1 MDELFDVFD
10 DQPSGVQ
17 PINGVTEPRAKK
29 DKSKKRQANGEN
41 KYTSETVD
49 VDHDAAVQKAAE
61 AQDERGITANG
72 SAEDQR
78 TAKRQRRENEVE
90 PVVADTFETEQ
101 SREVAASAGLQV
113 AQEGTAV
120 ILSHQVRHQVALPLD
135 KESNYVPISQHKRP
149 DKPAREWPFKLDPFQ
164 EVSIASIERG
174 ESVLV
179 SAHTSAGKT
188 VVAEY
193 AIAQC
198 LKNNQRVIY
207 TSPIK
212 ALSNQKY
219 REFAAEFGDVG
230 LMTGDVTINPTATC
244 LVMTTEILR
253 SMLYRGSEIM
263 REVAWVVFDEIHYM
277 RDKARGV
284 VWEETIILLPD
295 KVRYVFLSATIP
307 NAMQFA
313 EWITKTHG
321 QPCHVVY
328 TDFRPTPLQHYFFP
342 AGADGIHLVVDE
354 KGHFREENFNK
365 AMTTIA
371 EKHGDD
377 PADAMAKRKGR
388 GRDKKLNKG
397 GTKGPS
403 DIYKIVKMIMMKNYN
418 PVIVFSFSKNM
429 CESYA
434 LQMSNMAFNEDSEKA
449 MVEKVFN
456 SALEMLTED
465 DKKLPQIQNI
475 LPLLKRGI
483 GIHHSGLLPILKETI
498 EILFQ
503 EGLIK
508 VLFAT
513 ETFSIGLNMP
523 AKTVVFTSVRK
534 FDGVQQR
541 WVSPSEFVQMSG
553 RAGRRGLDERG
564 IVIMMIDEKMEPAVA
579 KEIVRGEQDKLNSAF
594 YLGYNMIL
602 NLMRVE
608 GISPEYML
616 ERCFFQFQNSA
627 SVPQLERER
636 AELEEQMDKMRI
648 TDEGTIREYY
658 DLRKQIETYGKDMKT
673 VIQHPN
679 YCLPFMQ
686 PGRLV
691 RIKYQDM
698 DFGWGAVVNFAE
710 KKPSR
715 DGRTF
720 QKAEASPQESWII
733 DTLLLVA
740 DTSSSATRTHQ
751 NIPSGIRP
759 PAPGERGQMQVVP
772 CMLTCVD
779 SIGHVRVFLPKDLR
793 SADDRNSVRK
803 ALDEVKRRFPD
814 GMAVLDPIENM
825 GITDASFKRLLRK
838 IEVLESR
845 LLSNPLHNSPRL
857 PELYDQYAEKIELHD
872 KQKAIKKKITEAQAV
887 MQLDELKSRKRVLR
901 RLQFI
906 NEAEVV
912 QLKAR
917 VACEIST
924 GDELLLSEL
933 LFDGF
938 FNELTPET
946 CASVLSCFIFEEK
959 AESPALKEELAK
971 PFRELQAKARM
982 IAKVSQESKL
992 PVNEDEYLQT
1002 FKYQLMEVVYAW
1014 AHGTSFAEICK
1025 MTDVYEGSLIRL
1037 FRRLEELI
1045 RQMAQAGKVMG
1056 SVELEQKFEK
1066 SLVKIY
1072 PSEVPALTMSSI
1084 VATPVLFP
1092 HQHQDPRLSPSRSSL
1107 CLLPGSYLVANLTSR
1122 SVSYNTTNS
1131 AGRKRKAE
1139 DEEPPLDDRMSTSPS
1154 PSLHQRPLPA
1164 QRITKRP
1171 RSGVTGRPL
1180 SLSRLLETLD
1190 ADSLRSIL
1198 QTVCQ
1203 RHPGLGT
1210 EIEQTTPR
1218 PSVSSA
1224 LAVLK
1229 HYESVLQAA
1238 FPFGG
1243 NPSSDYAY
1251 NRVRPTLLNLLEA
1264 LTDFTPHF
1272 LPPNEPQASQSLS
1285 FLDSATEV
1293 INRLPDWSTFQHRL
1307 HKQNAYEEIS
1317 KAWTLVIQEAAKRA
1331 GGIHIQ
1337 YGGWDQ
1343 KLTKHNQQ
1351 SGGKLQEAVD
1361 EMSKHLGWM
1370 GGPSS
1375 TQQYGGR
1382 GDDRGNVRQELLS
1395 GTYGSNLPVH
1405 VGPW

>member
-10 DQPSGVQ
+10 DQSTGPKAV
-17 PINGVTEPRAKK
+17 NGERESRPKK
-29 DKSKKRQANGEN
+29 DRSKKRQANGVN
-41 KYTSETVD
+41 KGVAD
-49 VDHDAAVQKAAE
+49 VAGLPEEERDTQKSTTNGIPEAE
-61 AQDERGITANG
+61 RE
-72 SAEDQR
+72 S
-78 TAKRQRRENEVE
+78 KRQRRENEVE
-90 PVVADTFETEQ
+90 PVVTDTFETEQ
-101 SREVAASAGLQV
+101 SREIAASSGLQV
-113 AQEGTAV
+113 SQEGGALV
-120 ILSHQVRHQVALPLD
+120 LSHQVRHQVALPQD
-135 KESNYVPISQHKRP
+135 KESNYVPLSKHVRP
-149 DKPAREWPFKLDPFQ
+149 EKPAREWPFKLDPFQ
-164 EVSIASIERG
+164 EVSIMSIERG

-328 TDFRPTPLQHYFFP
+328 TDFRPTPLQHYFHP
-342 AGADGIHLVVDE
+342 AGADGIHLVIDE
-354 KGHFREENFNK
+354 KGVFREENFNK

-371 EKHGDD
+371 EQQGDD
-377 PADAMAKRKGR
+377 PANAMAKRKGR
-388 GRDKKLNKG
+388 GKDKKLNKG

-403 DIYKIVKMIMMKNYN
+403 DIYKITKMIIEKNYN

-429 CESYA
+429 CEAYA
-434 LQMSNMAFNEDSEKA
+434 LQMKNMAFNDDSEKA
-449 MVEKVFN
+449 MVEKVYN
-456 SALEMLTED
+456 SALEMLSEE

-534 FDGVQQR
+534 YDGVQQR
-541 WVSPSEFVQMSG
+541 WVTPSEFVQMSG
-553 RAGRRGLDERG
+553 RAGRRGLDDRG
-564 IVIMMIDEKMEPAVA
+564 IVIMMIEEKMEPAIA

-608 GISPEYML
+608 GISPEFML

-636 AELEEQMDKMRI
+636 SELEERMDSMKI
-648 TDEGTIREYY
+648 TDESTIREYY
-658 DLRKQIETYGKDMKT
+658 DLRKQIDTYTKDMKS

-679 YCLPFMQ
+679 YCLPFLQ

-691 RIKYQDM
+691 RIKYNNM
-698 DFGWGAVVNFAE
+698 DFGWGAVVDFVETKNYE
-710 KKPSR
+710 DERSMRKGDKPPSR
-715 DGRTF
+715 
-720 QKAEASPQESWII
+720 SPQDSWTMQ
-733 DTLLLVA
+733 TLLWISE
-740 DTSSSATRTHQ
+740 TSSTATRSHQ
-751 NIPSGIRP
+751 VLPSGIRP
-759 PAPGERGQMQVVP
+759 PGAGEKGLMQVVP
-772 CMLTCVD
+772 CLLSCID
-779 SIGHVRVFLPKDLR
+779 SIGHVRIFLPKDLKN
-793 SADDRNSVRK
+793 ADDRNGVK
-803 ALDEVKRRFPD
+803 KTLDEVKRRFPD
-814 GMAVLDPIENM
+814 GMAILDPIENM
-825 GITDASFKRLLRK
+825 GIKDISFKKLLRK

-857 PELYDQYAEKIELHD
+857 SELYDQYVEKVEVQD
-872 KQKAIKKKITEAQAV
+872 KQRAIKRQITDAQAV

-938 FNELTPET
+938 FNELPPEL
-946 CASVLSCFIFEEK
+946 CAAVLSCFIFEEK
-959 AESPALKEELAK
+959 AEAPALKEELAK

-992 PVNEDEYLQT
+992 PVNEDEYLQS
-1002 FKYQLMEVVYAW
+1002 FKYQLMEVVFSW

-1037 FRRLEELI
+1037 FRRLEELL

-1056 SVELEQKFEK
+1056 SVELEKKFED
-1066 SLVKIY
+1066 SLLKVRRD
-1072 PSEVPALTMSSI
+1072 I
-1084 VATPVLFP
+1084 VA
-1092 HQHQDPRLSPSRSSL
+1092 
-1107 CLLPGSYLVANLTSR
+1107 A
-1122 SVSYNTTNS
+1122 
-1131 AGRKRKAE
+1131 
-1139 DEEPPLDDRMSTSPS
+1139 
-1154 PSLHQRPLPA
+1154 
-1164 QRITKRP
+1164 
-1171 RSGVTGRPL
+1171 
-1180 SLSRLLETLD
+1180 
-1190 ADSLRSIL
+1190 
-1198 QTVCQ
+1198 
-1203 RHPGLGT
+1203 
-1210 EIEQTTPR
+1210 
-1218 PSVSSA
+1218 
-1224 LAVLK
+1224 
-1229 HYESVLQAA
+1229 
-1238 FPFGG
+1238 
-1243 NPSSDYAY
+1243 
-1251 NRVRPTLLNLLEA
+1251 
-1264 LTDFTPHF
+1264 
-1272 LPPNEPQASQSLS
+1272 QSLY
-1285 FLDSATEV
+1285 L
-1293 INRLPDWSTFQHRL
+1293 
-1307 HKQNAYEEIS
+1307 
-1317 KAWTLVIQEAAKRA
+1317 
-1331 GGIHIQ
+1331 
-1337 YGGWDQ
+1337 
-1343 KLTKHNQQ
+1343 
-1351 SGGKLQEAVD
+1351 
-1361 EMSKHLGWM
+1361 
-1370 GGPSS
+1370 
-1375 TQQYGGR
+1375 
-1382 GDDRGNVRQELLS
+1382 
-1395 GTYGSNLPVH
+1395 
-1405 VGPW
+1405 